1 MSRGANRH
9 DRQPRILF
17 CTVTQEPGHGGIARV
32 SSLVWTVIEDQFPG
46 LCERLIA
53 APSGKDY
60 PSVFE
65 KSRFAA
71 KAIGHQVFRE
81 CDIVLFDHLG
91 LARVQTL
98 LPVSLRRPYG
108 VFLHSLEAWAPLD
121 RTRLNAIS
129 GAKLRVANS
138 HYTASRIAEAHPD
151 AGEIA
156 VCHLTLG
163 RNMLHAASPGV
174 LESTAIADQVRPN
187 SVLIVGRMMTAER
200 YKGHDQLIR
209 AWSLVLE
216 SVTDAQLVVVG
227 RGDDMARLRQLVG
240 ARGVADNVLF
250 TGHVSEATLA
260 EIYRRAAV
268 FAMPSRAEGFGI
280 VYLEAMRHGLPCI
293 GSIHDAAGEI
303 IVDGETGYLVD
314 QDDLNALA
322 GKISQLLVDPELRH
336 GMGRR
341 GLERLQCSFSPERFD
356 SVMSELLVKLAS

>member
-1 MSRGANRH
+1 MLRAANRH
-9 DRQPRILF
+9 DRPPRILF

-32 SSLVWTVIEDQFPG
+32 SSLVWKVIEDQFPG
-46 LCERLIA
+46 LCECLIA

-65 KSRFAA
+65 KVRFSA
-71 KAIGHQVFRE
+71 KAIGHQVFRD

-98 LPVSLRRPYG
+98 LPDSLRRPYG

-121 RTRLNAIS
+121 RTRLRAIS

-138 HYTASRIAEAHPD
+138 HYTAKRIAEAHPE
-151 AGEIA
+151 AGEIQ

-163 RNMLHAASPGV
+163 RNMIDAASPGV
-174 LESTAIADQVRPN
+174 PEPTGIPDQMRPN

-209 AWSLVLE
+209 AWPLVIN
-216 SVTDAQLVVVG
+216 SVPDAQLVVVG
-227 RGDDMARLRQLVG
+227 RGDDVVRLRALAG
-240 ARGVADNVLF
+240 AMGVAQNVLF
-250 TGHVSEATLA
+250 AGHVSEAALG
-260 EIYRRAAV
+260 EMYRRAAV

-280 VYLEAMRHGLPCI
+280 VYLEAMRHALPCI

-314 QDDLNALA
+314 QDDLDTLSA
-322 GKISQLLVDPELRH
+322 KIIQLLADPDLRH
-336 GMGRR
+336 RMGLR
-341 GLERLQCSFSPERFD
+341 GLERLQCRFSLERFN
-356 SVMSELLVKLAS
+356 SVMSELLAKLVS